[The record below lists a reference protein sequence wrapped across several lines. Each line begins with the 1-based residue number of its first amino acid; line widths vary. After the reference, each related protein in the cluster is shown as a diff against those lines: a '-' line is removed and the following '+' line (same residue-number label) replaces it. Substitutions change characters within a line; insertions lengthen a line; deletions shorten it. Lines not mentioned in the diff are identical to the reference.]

1 MIADFLY
8 DLLCVLFLLLTGTF
22 CLSWVKLR
30 EDLPWRGRRSVK
42 IVVQGLAVF
51 IGFWNLL
58 FGVLKLIYLIMWT
71 VTT

>member
-1 MIADFLY
+1 MIADFLV
-8 DLLCVLFLLLTGTF
+8 DLLCVLFLLLTGVF

-30 EDLPWRGRRSVK
+30 SDLPWRGRQWVK
-42 IVVQGLAVF
+42 WTMQTLAVF

-58 FGVLKLIYLIMWT
+58 FGVLKLVYLLVWT